1 MRLSLKS
8 IAIGV
13 LGDVS
18 TATICVLKG
27 SVIDGI
33 EIVYK
38 KCNLSSEYSPSEFN
52 VCLNI
57 TRKTAIL
64 FLIKLV
70 LAALQDY

>member
-18 TATICVLKG
+18 TPTICVLKG